1 MISRPVM
8 DEQTLEYVKELYKA
22 HFTPKEVANMVPF
35 GYGCLIAR
43 WNMFKFAGIEKY
55 DRMELINANS
65 KQSRAN

>member
-8 DEQTLEYVKELYKA
+8 DEQTLEYIKELYKA

-35 GYGCLIAR
+35 GYGCLITR
-43 WNMFKFAGIEKY
+43 WNMFKYAGIEKY